1 MRTGA
6 GKTLTATMPAYLH
19 ALTGR
24 GVHVMTLNDY
34 LAERDAEWM
43 GPPCRRSWP
52 ATFAALTA
60 GLEHGE
66 HYEIDAEHQ
75 TASLTD
81 SGARAVEDR
90 LGLDNLY
97 AEAHLSLV
105 RYLET
110 ALAVKECYQKGR
122 DYSVSDGQAFDP
134 TARQSVP
141 VPNGLAFRPMAR
153 QTRAGREDTM
163 RRFVESVVA
172 ALLVSPAAAGCQ
184 EATASSSGSRM
195 TPRPSA

>member
-1 MRTGA
+1 VS
-6 GKTLTATMPAYLH
+6 
-19 ALTGR
+19 GR
-24 GVHVMTLNDY
+24 GVHVMTANDY

-43 GPPCRRSWP
+43 GPPYRRSWP

-66 HYEIDAEHQ
+66 HYEIAAEHQ
-75 TASLTD
+75 TASLTA
-81 SGARAVEDR
+81 SGARVVEDR

-141 VPNGLAFRPMAR
+141 VPMALR
-153 QTRAGREDTM
+153 SGPWRDKPGPAGRTPCGDLQSPWLRHCS
-163 RRFVESVVA
+163 RRRLQQGA
-172 ALLVSPAAAGCQ
+172 RKPPRAAAGR
-184 EATASSSGSRM
+184 G
-195 TPRPSA
+195 